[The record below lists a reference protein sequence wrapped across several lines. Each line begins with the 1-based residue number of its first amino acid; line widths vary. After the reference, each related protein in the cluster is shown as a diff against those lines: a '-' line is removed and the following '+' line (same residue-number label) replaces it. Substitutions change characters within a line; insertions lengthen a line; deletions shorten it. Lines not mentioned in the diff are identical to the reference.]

1 MEEKI
6 EVAKEA
12 VFSRASLQMRL
23 DQIFSC
29 ITPLEGSEFLFTDE
43 DPIEIHCIFDN
54 GIDPDP
60 DFSGPVQALLY
71 VDKEKNYCL
80 ATTPLEKEPKKK
92 RIEILKK
99 GVDLVEYEFL
109 PPQWSKGE
117 TKLETEWPKA
127 KKKLPSLVRMK
138 MDGMKFAF
146 FLPTID
152 PVITFFESEKK

>member
-6 EVAKEA
+6 EIAKEA

-23 DQIFSC
+23 DQIFSR
-29 ITPLEGSEFLFTDE
+29 ITPIEASDFLFTDK
-43 DPIEIHCIFDN
+43 DPIEVHCIFDN

-60 DFSGPVQALLY
+60 DFSGPVKALLY
-71 VDKEKNYCL
+71 IDDEKNYCL
-80 ATTPLEKEPKKK
+80 TISPLEAKPKKM
-92 RIEILKK
+92 RTEILKK
-99 GVDLVEYEFL
+99 EVGVVEYEFL
-109 PPQWSKGE
+109 PPQWTKGE
-117 TKLETEWPKA
+117 TKLETEWPKE
-127 KKKLPSLVRMK
+127 KKKLPSLIRMK